1 MIPKVPMQCNVG
13 DISLNRIPQNLKNNL
28 TNLNFLKAFF
38 SGLSWE
44 GVFKGYYRGS
54 FYPE

>member
-1 MIPKVPMQCNVG
+1 MIPKVPMQCNVA

-38 SGLSWE
+38 RGLSGE

-54 FYPE
+54 FYLE